1 MNKYDNVTNQV
12 FMDFIFNSYVRVP
25 HSRSLTLCDGELI
38 VSEYRAF
45 RLVEGQVVDGGS
57 YADQELLTFLHRPQ
71 VCVAPT
77 QIRNRNTGKGM
88 IIVKSDIQ
96 LTLF

>member
-1 MNKYDNVTNQV
+1 MSKYDN
-12 FMDFIFNSYVRVP
+12 DFIFHSHVKVCE
-25 HSRSLTLCDGELI
+25 SRSLTLCDGELT

-57 YADQELLTFLHRPQ
+57 YAHQELLAFLHRPQ
-71 VCVAPT
+71 VCVAATP
-77 QIRNRNTGKGM
+77 IRNRNTRKGM

-96 LTLF
+96 LF